1 MIKYLSIFF
10 VQIRPNICHY
20 LIFSR
25 FTCIEM
31 VPQAVFCGPEYH
43 STLTAVPLTLT
54 INRPFFSPKTSWSIS
69 TPMAGFHF
77 YPTEYT
83 TPTLQLR
90 G

>member
-10 VQIRPNICHY
+10 VQIRPNIYSH
-20 LIFSR
+20 LFSGR
-25 FTCIEM
+25 FTFIETI
-31 VPQAVFCGPEYH
+31 PQAVFCGPEYH